1 MNYTTNKRKS
11 FNDPIYGFISIP
23 NELCFDIIEHKYFQR
38 LRRITQLGLTNIVYP
53 GAYHTRFHHALGAMH
68 LMQLALQT
76 LKSKGVEISPDEEEA
91 AILGILLHDIGHGPF
106 SHALE
111 STVVPL
117 SHEQISQ
124 LFMHQLNKEFGG
136 QLDLCMKIFN
146 KQHDKNFL
154 HQLIASQLDV
164 DRLDYLRRDSFYTG
178 VSEGVVPSLRL
189 IQMMNVKDN
198 ELVVDAKGVY
208 SVEKFLVARR
218 LMYWQVYLHKTVLVA
233 EFTLLNIL
241 KRAKFLAQQ
250 GEKLFATSAMAYVLE
265 KELDQHSFESDPD
278 LLEMFSRL
286 DDIDV
291 YACIKEWIS
300 HKDTILSELSKS
312 VINRRLGKI
321 EISNKPISRKKIEE
335 IKKEVAKAYNI
346 SLAETDYFVY
356 EHKVSNSAYQD
367 HNRIMLL
374 NKDGSVED
382 VAKASDQLNIKA
394 LSEKVTKYFVYY
406 PKAFRL
412 SSR

>member
-1 MNYTTNKRKS
+1 M
-11 FNDPIYGFISIP
+11 FAP
-23 NELCFDIIEHKYFQR
+23 
-38 LRRITQLGLTNIVYP
+38 
-53 GAYHTRFHHALGAMH
+53 M
-68 LMQLALQT
+68 
-76 LKSKGVEISPDEEEA
+76 
-91 AILGILLHDIGHGPF
+91 
-106 SHALE
+106 
-111 STVVPL
+111 
-117 SHEQISQ
+117 
-124 LFMHQLNKEFGG
+124 
-136 QLDLCMKIFN
+136 
-146 KQHDKNFL
+146 
-154 HQLIASQLDV
+154 
-164 DRLDYLRRDSFYTG
+164 
-178 VSEGVVPSLRL
+178 
-189 IQMMNVKDN
+189 
-198 ELVVDAKGVY
+198 
-208 SVEKFLVARR
+208 
-218 LMYWQVYLHKTVLVA
+218 
-233 EFTLLNIL
+233 
-241 KRAKFLAQQ
+241 
-250 GEKLFATSAMAYVLE
+250 ATS
-265 KELDQHSFESDPD
+265 DSCN
-278 LLEMFSRL
+278 
-286 DDIDV
+286 V